1 MSTPQG
7 TGWTPGD
14 APVPPWQA
22 PTPAP
27 PGTAPAASAPPP
39 WQAPPTSS
47 PSGAPAPAWAGRG
60 GGAGTYAGGSPEV
73 TTTAAGLPTDAA
85 ADPYAEID
93 PFRTD
98 GSGAVYV
105 PPPTT
110 GGMYRLDAPAG
121 TWGPPPVWA
130 PPPRTDPLAVVAL
143 VLGITGL
150 ILFPLVLSQVALIL
164 GIVAARRVRRTG
176 DQGFGLAVTGI
187 VLGSIGTLIV
197 LGTVALFASIAW
209 WSL

>member
-1 MSTPQG
+1 
-7 TGWTPGD
+7 
-14 APVPPWQA
+14 
-22 PTPAP
+22 
-27 PGTAPAASAPPP
+27 
-39 WQAPPTSS
+39 
-47 PSGAPAPAWAGRG
+47 
-60 GGAGTYAGGSPEV
+60 
-73 TTTAAGLPTDAA
+73 
-85 ADPYAEID
+85 
-93 PFRTD
+93 
-98 GSGAVYV
+98 V